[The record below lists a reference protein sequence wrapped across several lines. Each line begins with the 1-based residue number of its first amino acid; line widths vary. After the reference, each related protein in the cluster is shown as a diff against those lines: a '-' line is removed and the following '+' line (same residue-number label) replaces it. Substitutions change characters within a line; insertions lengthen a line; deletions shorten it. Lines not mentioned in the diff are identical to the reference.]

1 MEKNKLFDKYIDDL
15 LELIVETTDYAACE
29 RVLTAIMSEPETETI
44 AQRLAAAKMLLEG
57 ETYSEISKQTDISPY
72 ILANVHSML
81 KENGVQYSD
90 VTVDYDDEDCS
101 KYTSFAEV
109 YDKLTGDVNYK
120 KRVAY
125 IEKLFKKF
133 GSSPKLVLDLACGTG
148 NITQIMSEK
157 GYDMIGIDGSPEM
170 LNVAKSKPDSDEI
183 LYLCQQMPEFELY
196 GTVDAVLCLLDSINY
211 VTEKEDVLQT
221 FKLVHNYLNP
231 EGLFIFDINTPYK
244 LKNVLAGNTFCG
256 EGDGV
261 FYTWENVYD
270 PDEKLSEFKLEF
282 FIQNG
287 DMYERK
293 TEFHYERAYSDKEIK
308 NMLKKCGFTLLAVYD
323 DLTFEEPSSRSEKI
337 FYIAKKEN

>member
-1 MEKNKLFDKYIDDL
+1 MDKNELFDKYIDDL
-15 LELIVETTDYAACE
+15 FELIVETNDYEACE
-29 RVLTAIMSEPETETI
+29 RVITAIMSQPETETI

-57 ETYSEISKQTDISPY
+57 EPYSEISKRTDISPY

-81 KENGVQYSD
+81 KENGVTYSD
-90 VTVDYDDEDCS
+90 VTVDYSDEDS

-120 KRVAY
+120 KRVSY

-133 GSSPKLVLDLACGTG
+133 GTKPQLVLDLACGTG
-148 NITQIMSEK
+148 SITKIMSDK
-157 GYDMIGIDGSPEM
+157 GYDMIGIDGSPDM
-170 LNVAKSKPDSDEI
+170 LNIAKSKSDDDSI
-183 LYLCQQMPEFELY
+183 LYLCQQMPEFELF

-231 EGLFIFDINTPYK
+231 GGLFIFDVNTPYK

-270 PDEKLSEFKLEF
+270 PEEKLSEFKLEF

-287 DMYERK
+287 EMYERK
-293 TEFHYERAYSDKEIK
+293 TEFHYERAYSDREIK
-308 NMLKKCGFTLLAVYD
+308 GMLKKAGLTLLAVYD
-323 DLTFEEPSSRSEKI
+323 DLTFDGPSPHSEKI